1 MDKVYPR
8 KLKKRLLEEIE
19 HPEIVLL
26 TGMRQVGKT
35 TLIKDIF
42 NHIQS
47 DNKIYIDL
55 ENPLNQ
61 MIFEEKNFDNI
72 IYNLAQLGLNPK
84 DKMYIFLDEIQLVP
98 EIVKPIK
105 YIYDNYNVKFFL
117 TGSSSFL
124 PEEPFP

>member
-105 YIYDNYNVKFFL
+105 VHLRQLQCEIFPDWLKQFL
-117 TGSSSFL
+117 LEESF
-124 PEEPFP
+124 P